1 MRTVVFQSYR
11 THNVPNWI
19 RRCMHTVETW
29 AASQGFVYRFI
40 DDRLFDY
47 VPAWFQQKCHPHIC
61 PITDLARLKLARE
74 LLSEGF
80 ERTVWVDAD
89 MLIFA
94 PERLSVEV
102 GSQFAYCHEVWTY
115 ADDAGHAAVSHRVNN
130 SISVFVKGNAY
141 LDFFIDACEQT
152 ARSLPKLGKLDA
164 STRFLTELHAI
175 LPFPLL
181 YNVGILSPALM
192 TDIANGS
199 QHFLPTY
206 AQQLQAPIATANLC
220 ASLLDQ
226 SFKGVPMDSRCYDT
240 VIDRCLESHGMVV
253 NRFFRG

>member
-11 THNVPNWI
+11 THNVPSWI
-19 RRCMHTVETW
+19 PRCMRTVEAW
-29 AASQGFVYRFI
+29 ARGQGFEYRFI

-47 VPAWFQQKCHPHIC
+47 VPEWFKQKCRPHIC

-74 LLSEGF
+74 FLQEGF

-89 MLIFA
+89 MLIVA
-94 PERLSVEV
+94 PERLSVDV

-115 ADDAGHAAVSHRVNN
+115 PDDAGHAAVSHRVNN

-152 ARSLPKLGKLDA
+152 ARALPQMGKLDA

-175 LPFPLL
+175 LPFPILF
-181 YNVGILSPALM
+181 NVGILSPALM
-192 TDIANGS
+192 SDIANGNA
-199 QHFLPTY
+199 QFLPTY
-206 AQQLQAPIATANLC
+206 AQQLRAPIASANLC
-220 ASLLDQ
+220 ASLQDQ
-226 SFKGVPMDSRCYDT
+226 TFQGVAIDARCYEV
-240 VIDRCLESHGMVV
+240 VIDRCLESRGMVV
-253 NRFFRG
+253 NRFLGG

>member
-1 MRTVVFQSYR
+1 MRTIVFQSYR

-19 RRCMHTVETW
+19 HRCMHTVEAW
-29 AASQGFVYRFI
+29 ARSRGFEYRFV

-47 VPAWFQQKCHPHIC
+47 VPDWFKEKCRPHLC

-74 LLSEGF
+74 LLQEGF

-89 MLIFA
+89 MLIVA
-94 PERLSVEV
+94 PERLSVDV

-115 ADDAGHAAVSHRVNN
+115 ADETGQATISHRVNN

-152 ARSLPKLGKLDA
+152 ARSLTQMGKLDA

-175 LPFPLL
+175 LPFPILF
-181 YNVGILSPALM
+181 NVGIVSPALM
-192 TDIANGS
+192 ADIVNGS
-199 QHFLPTY
+199 AHFLPIY
-206 AQQLQAPIATANLC
+206 AQQLRAPIAAANLC
-220 ASLLDQ
+220 ASLQDQ
-226 SFKGVPMDSRCYDT
+226 AFRGVAMDSRCYEV
-240 VIDRCLESHGMVV
+240 VIDRCLQSQGMVV
-253 NRFFRG
+253 NRFFGG